1 MPFEFFLFL
10 LRGNVEEVAGKT
22 AKGTRTQEDRQPH
35 EHILVFKT
43 PKAVWLKKNQVLGVN
58 RVRIFM

>member
-43 PKAVWLKKNQVLGVN
+43 PKAVWFFFFFFFHNNFITSWV
-58 RVRIFM
+58 